1 MSERIAYSRKLPDG
15 TREEIDGVKLW
26 AEHDALAEAIAQRN
40 QALREMEEARQM
52 LRASQLR
59 VSGLEAIIEQ
69 RAIAAERALAEM
81 KKRAEDADHEVGY
94 KMAELAEARELLE
107 RWGRPV
113 MERSTALLR
122 ETRAFLDPR
131 PAPARCPCLAWEPEV
146 RGSRSYHVPGCEYAP
161 ALPLTEWVKDPVNMP
176 ISAALGLP
184 PFDADPLWCV
194 SMPGCKYIPT
204 SSDNRGDCCAVCHHP
219 KADHA
224 DTRPAPREEK
234 P

>member
-1 MSERIAYSRKLPDG
+1 MSERITYSRKLPDG

-94 KMAELAEARELLE
+94 KMAELAEARGLLE

-122 ETRAFLDPR
+122 DTRAFLAAGEPR
-131 PAPARCPCLAWEPEV
+131 
-146 RGSRSYHVPGCEYAP
+146 
-161 ALPLTEWVKDPVNMP
+161 
-176 ISAALGLP
+176 
-184 PFDADPLWCV
+184 
-194 SMPGCKYIPT
+194 
-204 SSDNRGDCCAVCHHP
+204 
-219 KADHA
+219 
-224 DTRPAPREEK
+224 
-234 P
+234 